1 MQINMNLIDLL
12 KKSSSNIVD
21 VRTEEEFLKRNLK
34 GSINIPLDEIPA
46 KINELAKMQPVVLCC
61 AAGVRSEHAVQ
72 FLIKNGLN
80 EVYNGGSWSNI
91 QNILES

>member
-1 MQINMNLIDLL
+1 MNLIDLL

-46 KINELAKMQPVVLCC
+46 KINELAKMQPVVLFC
-61 AAGVRSEHAVQ
+61 AA
-72 FLIKNGLN
+72 
-80 EVYNGGSWSNI
+80 
-91 QNILES
+91 